1 MPSPADLAPLAL
13 VLARPAGLVAL
24 ALPALVL
31 LLALRRRR
39 PGARVTG
46 TLALWPS
53 AAAVGRAGRRAPPL
67 EAWLAALALLLGAL
81 ALCGPR
87 AAAGAPRTWT
97 VVVDARPSLELAA
110 REEGGTTRAA
120 AGIARAARLVG
131 ARARAA
137 DRVRWLLRGGGEL
150 VLAPG
155 ATPPAGWWRAADPGA
170 APGWEAFDAP
180 GVTLVTD
187 VAPEPPPARAG
198 LVATGARPAPGPI
211 GATSG
216 ATGGALLVWDGERVV
231 PGGAPAPREACVRA
245 GGGNALPAPLER
257 VLEAW
262 CEARGVA
269 RAPGPSPRTALSLE
283 LVAAGEPRAVR
294 CARDGWSA
302 AGAAAALEGA
312 PDDAPWRPWLD
323 AQTDGGER
331 LRVVERAPGRVR
343 TSLVRLD
350 EPAGDPAAFAVSW
363 AELLDEACAPPAGVV
378 PLDERRRAGE
388 PRERAPLDPPPAR
401 GAGAGGA
408 TDAWLALGAALA
420 CLAALAA
427 GRGRGAGQA
436 SPTSTR
442 P

>member
-13 VLARPAGLVAL
+13 VLARPAGLAAL

-53 AAAVGRAGRRAPPL
+53 GAAAGRARRRAPPL
-67 EAWLAALALLLGAL
+67 AAWLAALALLLGAL

-97 VVVDARPSLELAA
+97 VVVDARASLALPAGDAGDEP
-110 REEGGTTRAA
+110 RAA

-131 ARARAA
+131 ARARPA
-137 DRVRWLLRGGGEL
+137 DRVRWLLRGGDEL

-155 ATPPAGWWRAADPGA
+155 AAPPASWWCAADPA
-170 APGWEAFDAP
+170 LAPGWEAFDAP

-187 VAPEPPPARAG
+187 VALAPPPARAG

-211 GATSG
+211 GVED
-216 ATGGALLVWDGERVV
+216 GALLVWDGERVA
-231 PGGAPAPREACVRA
+231 PGGAPAPREAVVRA
-245 GGGNALPAPLER
+245 GGGQALPGPLER
-257 VLEAW
+257 VLAAW
-262 CEARGVA
+262 CRARGVA
-269 RAPGPSPRTALSLE
+269 RVASASPRTALSFE
-283 LVAAGEPRAVR
+283 LVPAGEPRAVR

-302 AGAAAALEGA
+302 DGAAAALEA
-312 PDDAPWRPWLD
+312 SSDASWRPWLE
-323 AQTDGGER
+323 ARTEGGAS
-331 LRVVERAPGRVR
+331 LDVVERAPGRVR

-363 AELLDEACAPPAGVV
+363 AELLDEVSAPPAGVV
-378 PLDERRRAGE
+378 PLAERRRAGE
-388 PRERAPLDPPPAR
+388 PLERAPLDPPPAP

-408 TDAWLALGAALA
+408 TDAWLALCAALA

-427 GRGRGAGQA
+427 GRARGADQS